1 MSQNFSLS
9 QKGMH
14 PAQGTVILQKNPL
27 EKETDLETV
36 ISPGVGLGPG
46 TGTVTEVD
54 GTGVIEMLILD

>member
-9 QKGMH
+9 PKERH
-14 PAQGTVILQKNPL
+14 PVLTVILQKNLL